1 MSQEYTPI
9 VYRMTRK
16 MAREA
21 FSKLNDK
28 GIYLSCIKT
37 YLDKDTLRDVVGTKL
52 TGVSSVYVC
61 DDRRIMPKN
70 RKHNLL
76 SFNKEYTKYHG
87 QQPIY
92 GNIIIILGDKT
103 YHNLPEGL
111 KTIDIN
117 SIIMF

>member
-1 MSQEYTPI
+1 MAEEYTPT
-9 VYRMTRK
+9 VYRMTSK

-28 GIYLSCIKT
+28 GIYLNCIKT
-37 YLDKDTLRDVVGTKL
+37 YLDKDRLRDVAGTKL
-52 TGVSSVYVC
+52 TGVSNVYLC
-61 DDRRIMPKN
+61 DDRRIMPEN
-70 RKHNLL
+70 RRHYLL